1 MIAGQPGIFIR
12 LKAKQQQ
19 IQKKTVHLKTPSR
32 AYGKVGA
39 VAQYL
44 SSEKAL
50 LSVTATAGAARTGM
64 AEH

>member
-1 MIAGQPGIFIR
+1 
-12 LKAKQQQ
+12 LKPKQKQ
-19 IQKKTVHLKTPSR
+19 IQKKKKKKPVHLKTPSW
-32 AYGKVGA
+32 ACGKIGA

-50 LSVTATAGAARTGM
+50 LSVTVTAGAARTGM